1 MTATRTILCALAV
14 LLALPLVLF
23 GVYFLNG
30 SLEQFPTD
38 EQQGA
43 VRITTS
49 LGLLVFALLETV
61 VLIALL
67 RKGKSSLRADATRSQ
82 VKNEDPATTSRR

>member
-1 MTATRTILCALAV
+1 MKATRTILCALAV

-43 VRITTS
+43 VRITSS
-49 LGLLVFALLETV
+49 LGFVVFALLETV

-67 RKGKSSLRADATRSQ
+67 RKGKSRLNGDATRSPVQ
-82 VKNEDPATTSRR
+82 NEEPATTSRR